1 MDINPE
7 ENLSDLESEE
17 ETGSEDESEDEIREN
32 IEFNSGKHQYR
43 FIVALNKSQK
53 LNLWLNFG
61 YFRSQI

>member
-53 LNLWLNFG
+53 LNL
-61 YFRSQI
+61 